1 MGVYGAISAGLS
13 EGGYANPRAG
23 NSYIQAVTWDESECP
38 IADVILVPSQST
50 DPASPH
56 FADQTKLYSDK
67 RWVRFPFC
75 EDDIAANQLGE
86 TLLLEKFD

>member
-1 MGVYGAISAGLS
+1 M
-13 EGGYANPRAG
+13 
-23 NSYIQAVTWDESECP
+23 TWDESECP

>member
-13 EGGYANPRAG
+13 QGGYVNPRSG
-23 NSYIQAVTWDESECP
+23 NSYIQVVTWDESECP

-50 DPASPH
+50 DPDSPY

-75 EDDIAANQLGE
+75 EQDIEANQVGD
-86 TLLLEKFD
+86 TLVLQE